1 MTLPTVVKISDTRT
15 DLPPV
20 IKVDGKVYKVSR

>member
-15 DLPPV
+15 DIPPV
-20 IKVDGKVYKVSR
+20 IKVDGKIYKVLR